1 MPLIKINFA
10 FFLFLVSNVVF
21 GYVRNNSILVCYG
34 KLNPN
39 QIIGYSYVIL
49 ESHFYSIYEIQK
61 IKSQNEKVIAYISL
75 GEINSN
81 SIYIDRLKP
90 YSYGKNENWNSF
102 YLDLYQPETKTILLS
117 IIDQTLSLGFDG
129 MFFDNI
135 DNFSSYGPQSE
146 QKQLLIDFLKVI
158 RETFPNHFFIQNS
171 GIQLVDETAPF
182 INAFVMESIASDYS
196 FDKNTYQLRD
206 EKEFSDFSK
215 ALKAINKTHDL
226 PILLIEYADN
236 LELFDAIETRIKKLR
251 FDYFIGNI
259 NLQTIPQFLN

>member
-1 MPLIKINFA
+1 
-10 FFLFLVSNVVF
+10 
-21 GYVRNNSILVCYG
+21 
-34 KLNPN
+34 
-39 QIIGYSYVIL
+39 
-49 ESHFYSIYEIQK
+49 
-61 IKSQNEKVIAYISL
+61 
-75 GEINSN
+75 
-81 SIYIDRLKP
+81 
-90 YSYGKNENWNSF
+90 
-102 YLDLYQPETKTILLS
+102 
-117 IIDQTLSLGFDG
+117 

-158 RETFPNHFFIQNS
+158 RKTFPNHFFIQNS

-182 INAFVMESIASDYS
+182 INAFVIESIASDYS

-215 ALKAINKTHDL
+215 ALKAIKKKHDL